1 MKSIKKQLIELVQD
15 LQSQQESS
23 ELEFKKA
30 EGNLPESFWET
41 YSSFA
46 NTEGGY
52 ILLGVSEKP
61 WEISGVKNPNKMLS
75 DLCNSAN
82 NKDTVSYNLV
92 ENKYLQIH
100 EIDGK
105 KIISVYIPEVE
116 EARKP
121 VYLKGNPLNAYIR
134 KHEGD
139 YKISE
144 DDLKRF
150 GRNAQQALDGELL
163 EDYILEDLNMES
175 VLAFKNHLH
184 GRNPSK
190 NYLAMDTLDFLQ
202 QIGAYQ
208 IDRRDQRKPKMTVA
222 CLLFFGKYQAIR
234 QKFPHFHM
242 EYLNYRHA
250 KGKMRWSD
258 RVCTG
263 DLAYPELNIF
273 EFFQLVREKLRA
285 SIQDSF
291 ELDQNSER
299 KNPAELQEALREA
312 LANMLIHADYFDWE
326 NDVKVT
332 VEDLYYTFAN
342 PGKMLVTES
351 QFFMGGVTRPRNTT
365 LIGFFRNMGISDRAG
380 TGGATLLNFAVANR
394 FRAPEIMT
402 SLSGT
407 ALKLWI
413 AAPLES
419 HPEFDEKEKMIYE
432 FIFKSQGGVSVP
444 ELEAATGLN
453 SYQVRK
459 VLASLTESGLL
470 TKIGRARA
478 TRYVCTPSIVER
490 KDIADK
496 LRRSLL
502 EIE

>member
-190 NYLAMDTLDFLQ
+190 NYLVFPAFTLDEGTASEMGG
-202 QIGAYQ
+202 ISVTMDDAEETSVEGASEKEAES
-208 IDRRDQRKPKMTVA
+208 DTEDSSGVESSLNKDTDE
-222 CLLFFGKYQAIR
+222 
-234 QKFPHFHM
+234 QKNINDETSSGL
-242 EYLNYRHA
+242 EY
-250 KGKMRWSD
+250 
-258 RVCTG
+258 TG
-263 DLAYPELNIF
+263 EGY
-273 EFFQLVREKLRA
+273 
-285 SIQDSF
+285 
-291 ELDQNSER
+291 
-299 KNPAELQEALREA
+299 
-312 LANMLIHADYFDWE
+312 
-326 NDVKVT
+326 KVT